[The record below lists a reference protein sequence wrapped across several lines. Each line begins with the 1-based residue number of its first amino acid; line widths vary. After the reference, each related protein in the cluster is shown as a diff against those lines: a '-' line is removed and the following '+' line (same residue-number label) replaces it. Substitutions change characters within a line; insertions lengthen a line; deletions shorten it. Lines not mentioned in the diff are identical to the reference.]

1 MLHVF
6 PTISKIPTMLK
17 STFFCFPLISVEGDC
32 SLSPQH
38 QMKTLPLDLSPSSH
52 SIRDSSLFSF
62 LFLSTRS
69 FPSAYKHS
77 LEPSI
82 INKNTSFI
90 LTYHSI
96 SLDPF
101 KVKLKSCI
109 QQLFTYLHLPL
120 QSDFFLPTNS
130 TETALSRSQ

>member
-6 PTISKIPTMLK
+6 PTISKIPTVLK
-17 STFFCFPLISVEGDC
+17 STFFCFPLISVEGDR

-52 SIRDSSLFSF
+52 SIHDSSLFSF

-77 LEPSI
+77 LESSI
-82 INKNTSFI
+82 INKNASFS

-109 QQLFTYLHLPL
+109 QQLFTYLNLPL
-120 QSDFFLPTNS
+120 QSDFFTQ
-130 TETALSRSQ
+130 EFQ